1 MCRRAGLGKL
11 WRMSEM
17 ISVRE
22 MVVELVTNVGEFQ
35 LQHFRKMP
43 EQSGDRKAV
52 RETVSFVDVE
62 SEKFLKEGLLPLVE
76 DAGFYGEETGKEGN
90 QDLVWIVDP
99 LDGTTNY
106 LNGIDHFSIS
116 VALVK
121 EGVPILGVVYQPFT
135 NDCFSCLRG
144 QGVIYNGKVCQPA
157 HLKLPV
163 SDALFSTGF
172 PYRSPDL
179 AESFFKA
186 AAEVL
191 TLGLGIR
198 RSGSAALDVAYL
210 AMGWYQGF
218 WESDLQPYD
227 IAAGLLMMEENGL
240 VISNER
246 GEAFGMFRDR
256 ILVAG
261 FPCVHEKL
269 LEKVGEAY
277 RLR

>member
-1 MCRRAGLGKL
+1 MN
-11 WRMSEM
+11 EM
-17 ISVRE
+17 TSVRE
-22 MVVELVTNVGEFQ
+22 MVVKLVKKVGEFQ
-35 LQHFRKMP
+35 LEHFRKMP

-62 SEKFLKEGLLPLVE
+62 SEKLLAEGLSPLVKG
-76 DAGFYGEETGKEGN
+76 AGFYGEETGKEGN

-106 LNGIDHFSIS
+106 LNGLAHFSIS

-121 EGVPILGVVYQPFT
+121 EGVPILGVVYQPFAK
-135 NDCFSCLRG
+135 DCFSCIRG
-144 QGVIYNGKVCQPA
+144 QGVIYNGKVCRPSSPDMA
-157 HLKLPV
+157 V

-179 AESFFKA
+179 AESFFEA

-198 RSGSAALDVAYL
+198 RSGSAALDVAYV
-210 AMGWYQGF
+210 AMGWYRGF

-227 IAAGLLMMEENGL
+227 IAAGLLMMEENG
-240 VISNER
+240 VAISNER
-246 GEAFGMFRDR
+246 GEAFEMFRDR

-261 FPCVHEKL
+261 FPRVHEKL
-269 LEKVGEAY
+269 LEKVREAY
-277 RLR
+277 RVDPR

>member
-1 MCRRAGLGKL
+1 MNEL
-11 WRMSEM
+11 

-22 MVVELVTNVGEFQ
+22 MVVELVKKVGQFQ

-43 EQSGDRKAV
+43 ERSGDRKAV

-62 SEKFLKEGLLPLVE
+62 SEKLLAKGLSPLMKDV
-76 DAGFYGEETGKEGN
+76 GFYGEETGKEGN

-121 EGVPILGVVYQPFT
+121 KGVPILGVVYQPFAK
-135 NDCFSCLRG
+135 DCFSCIRG
-144 QGVIYNGKVCQPA
+144 QGVIYDGMVCQPPSPNV
-157 HLKLPV
+157 PV

-198 RSGSAALDVAYL
+198 RSGSAALDVAYV

-227 IAAGLLMMEENGL
+227 IAAGLLMMEENG
-240 VISNER
+240 VVFSNER
-246 GEAFGMFRDR
+246 GEDFEMSRDR

-261 FPCVHEKL
+261 FPSVHEKL

-277 RLR
+277 RIV